1 MPRQKK
7 KKKKNDDSAELPLS
21 SHLRELRNVLIAS
34 FLAVIAG
41 SVVGFVFFDPIVA
54 FLYEPFK
61 NVQSIDTANTLFVNH
76 LFEGFMTKLKI
87 AIFSGLVLASPVI
100 IFTILRFLFPAF
112 NKKERRMILLT
123 LTVSAVLVLLGF
135 YYSYYTI
142 LPVVIKF
149 FTSVGF
155 LPENVGVLLNYQSN
169 IIYIFKFILLIMVTF
184 QFPVLLEM
192 MMVTN
197 MIERR
202 TLLKF
207 SRYVVVGVFL
217 VAAIITPPDFISQCM
232 IALPMM
238 VLYFLALMVAKIF
251 KFGEGEKA

>member
-1 MPRQKK
+1 
-7 KKKKNDDSAELPLS
+7 
-21 SHLRELRNVLIAS
+21 V
-34 FLAVIAG
+34 
-41 SVVGFVFFDPIVA
+41 
-54 FLYEPFK
+54 
-61 NVQSIDTANTLFVNH
+61 
-76 LFEGFMTKLKI
+76 
-87 AIFSGLVLASPVI
+87 SGI
-100 IFTILRFLFPAF
+100 
-112 NKKERRMILLT
+112 
-123 LTVSAVLVLLGF
+123 LVLLGF

-155 LPENVGVLLNYQSN
+155 LPDNVGVLLNYQSN

-197 MIERR
+197 MVQRR

-207 SRYVVVGVFL
+207 SRYVIVGVFL

-238 VLYFLALMVAKIF
+238 VLYFLALLVAKIF
-251 KFGEGEKA
+251 KFGEGEEG